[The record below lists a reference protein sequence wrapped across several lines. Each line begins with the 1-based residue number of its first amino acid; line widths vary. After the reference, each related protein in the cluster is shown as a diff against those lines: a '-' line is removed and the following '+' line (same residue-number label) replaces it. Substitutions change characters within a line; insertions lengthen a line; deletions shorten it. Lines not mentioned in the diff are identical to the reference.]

1 MKIKIVLTGDDKV
14 YARKHN
20 LTDSEMRGFIEDME
34 MADQF
39 EREAICEAERRKAE
53 MLATPQCSVYDAW

>member
-14 YARKHN
+14 YARKHD
-20 LTDSEMRGFIEDME
+20 LTDSEMKDFIEDME
-34 MADQF
+34 MADEF
-39 EREAICEAERRKAE
+39 EREAIYEAECRKAE

>member
-20 LTDSEMRGFIEDME
+20 LTDSEMRDFIEDME

-39 EREAICEAERRKAE
+39 EREAIC
-53 MLATPQCSVYDAW
+53 

>member
-34 MADQF
+34 MADGF
-39 EREAICEAERRKAE
+39 EREAICEAERTKAE

>member
-1 MKIKIVLTGDDKV
+1 MKIKIVLTDDDKV
-14 YARKHN
+14 YARKHD
-20 LTDSEMRGFIEDME
+20 LTDVEMSAFIEDME
-34 MADQF
+34 MADEF

>member
-20 LTDSEMRGFIEDME
+20 LTDSEMRDFIEDME

-39 EREAICEAERRKAE
+39 EREAICERHRRCTE